1 MKTLNIYFAA
11 ILLALFLTSCGTEP
25 EPEVHAHEE
34 TENAPTDMVHLVQDQ
49 MDVMNIELGTFKEVN
64 LKTTIKANGQLE
76 LPPKNKA
83 SVSSLMAGRVSYVS
97 VIVGDRV
104 KKGQVL
110 ARLEH
115 PDFIQLQEDYLSTS
129 ASIKFLKQDFER
141 KKKLLADS
149 ITAEKTYQEAE
160 AKFNTANAKLSGLEA
175 KLKLLGIS
183 LEGLKQGKIVSSVPV
198 TSPIS
203 GFVRLVE
210 INMGMSVQPEQ
221 EMFEIVDN
229 EHIHMDLRVYEKD
242 IDKLVEGQ
250 KVHFSLTTK
259 PNEVFEGKI
268 FAIGKAF
275 ENDPKAVIVHA
286 EIDNKTG
293 NLLPGMY
300 VDARIETDFN
310 KVRALPNEAIVED
323 GGLSYIFVRETE
335 GASPDS
341 HDDGDDHGHDHDH
354 GEGHDHDDGH
364 GHDEGEGDKDDGDHS
379 GEFLFH
385 KIEVNTGA
393 KDIGFTEVVP
403 AQKIPD
409 NPTIVIKGTYYLMAE
424 LKKGEGG
431 AEHHH

>member
-1 MKTLNIYFAA
+1 MKTLNIHLAS
-11 ILLALFLTSCGTEP
+11 ILLAMLLAACGSTP
-25 EPEVHAHEE
+25 EPDAHGHDEA
-34 TENAPTDMVHLVQDQ
+34 ENAPTDMVHLVQDQ
-49 MDVMNIELGTFKEVN
+49 MDVMNIELGTFQEVN

-129 ASIKFLKQDFER
+129 ASIKFLQQDFER
-141 KKKLLADS
+141 KSKLLADS
-149 ITAEKTYQEAE
+149 ITAVKTYQEAE
-160 AKFNTANAKLSGLEA
+160 AKFNTAKAKLSGLEA
-175 KLKLLGIS
+175 KLKLLGIG

-198 TSPIS
+198 TTPIS

-229 EHIHMDLRVYEKD
+229 EHIHLDLRVYEKD

-310 KVRALPNEAIVED
+310 KVRALPNDAIVED

-335 GASPDS
+335 SANSDS
-341 HDDGDDHGHDHDH
+341 HKDGHDH
-354 GEGHDHDDGH
+354 GEGHDHDHSDEHGDDDGH
-364 GHDEGEGDKDDGDHS
+364 GHGDKENGDHA
-379 GEFLFH
+379 GEYVFR

-403 AQKIPD
+403 AQKIGE
-409 NPTIVIKGTYYLMAE
+409 NPVIVIKGAYYLLAE

-431 AEHHH
+431 HEHHH

>member
-1 MKTLNIYFAA
+1 MKTLNIHLTA
-11 ILLALFLTSCGTEP
+11 ILLAILLASCGSAP
-25 EPEVHAHEE
+25 EPDAHAHDEA
-34 TENAPTDMVHLVQDQ
+34 ENAPTDMVHLVQEQ
-49 MDVMNIELGTFKEVN
+49 MDVMNIELGTFQEVN

-129 ASIKFLKQDFER
+129 ASIKFLQQDFER
-141 KKKLLADS
+141 KTKLLADS
-149 ITAEKTYQEAE
+149 ITAVKTYQEAE
-160 AKFNTANAKLSGLEA
+160 AKFNTAKAKLSGLEA
-175 KLKLLGIS
+175 KLKLLGIGI
-183 LEGLKQGKIVSSVPV
+183 EGLKRGKIVSSVPV

-210 INMGMSVQPEQ
+210 TNMGMSVQPEQ

-229 EHIHMDLRVYEKD
+229 EHIHIDLRVYEKD

-310 KVRALPNEAIVED
+310 KVRALPNDAIVED

-335 GASPDS
+335 SIS
-341 HDDGDDHGHDHDH
+341 SESQGDGHDHDH
-354 GEGHDHDDGH
+354 DHEHGDEHGHDDGQDH
-364 GHDEGEGDKDDGDHS
+364 DGGHGDKEDDDHA
-379 GEFLFH
+379 GEFVFR

-403 AQKIPD
+403 AQKIGE
-409 NPTIVIKGTYYLMAE
+409 NPVIVIKGAYYLLAE

-431 AEHHH
+431 HEHHH